1 VDQALAFAKEKP
13 SPQSPKTEPEA
24 QDSSLTTAV
33 TRPGASASES
43 TRATVPGFD
52 QERLPSANAPSPGSS
67 DDYQIGAGDV
77 LQVSVWKSP
86 EISVPSVI
94 VRPDGMITIP
104 LIKDVH
110 VGHLTPTQAERLITE
125 GLAKYIIDPNVTV
138 VVGTS
143 NSKKVYIVGS
153 VRAEGPVAYTYRMT
167 VMQAISEAGGLTEYA
182 KRKKIYVLR
191 NEIGRDYRL
200 DFNYDEVVRG
210 FRIEQN
216 IELLPGDTVVIPQ

>member
-1 VDQALAFAKEKP
+1 MRTTSICKSGVACVLFGIAMAPAVAQSGKATPSSGPASPSPASPAQAALAA
-13 SPQSPKTEPEA
+13 SPQP
-24 QDSSLTTAV
+24 LTT
-33 TRPGASASES
+33 SE
-43 TRATVPGFD
+43 RIRKDP
-52 QERLPSANAPSPGSS
+52 
-67 DDYQIGAGDV
+67 DDYRIGAGDV

-86 EISVPSVI
+86 EISVPTVT

-110 VGHLTPTQAERLITE
+110 VGQLTPSQAERLITD

-138 VVGTS
+138 IVATS

-153 VRAEGPVAYTYRMT
+153 VKTEGPIAYTYRMT

-182 KRKKIYVLR
+182 KRRKIYVIR
-191 NEIGRDYRL
+191 HEAGRDYRM

-210 FRIEQN
+210 TRMEQN